1 MRSLSTEQQKKVL
14 EELASINEARA
25 DLPNFTKYNMIDHI
39 PTVACLDDNGMR
51 RLALLQGV
59 VIEKHFTSH
68 RKILGPA
75 IVFVK
80 KKWNQLLNRLIL
92 SVVGRQLE
100 FNQEMWHLAMLVRM
114 QDQRISKIEEIVQTQ
129 GSSK

>member
-1 MRSLSTEQQKKVL
+1 
-14 EELASINEARA
+14 
-25 DLPNFTKYNMIDHI
+25 MIDHI

-80 KKWNQLLNRLIL
+80 KKWNQLLNRLVL